1 MINFNYMNMEQQPA
15 LNNLDNGRKLEGVDI
30 VELREQISKQKK
42 FVLDLISSKN
52 RETDNNKINA
62 IEAAIKREERL
73 LGSMEDRLKILIDE
87 ETKYANQIEEGG
99 RIN

>member
-1 MINFNYMNMEQQPA
+1 MNMEQQPA

>member
-1 MINFNYMNMEQQPA
+1 MNMEQQPA
-15 LNNLDNGRKLEGVDI
+15 LNNLDNGGNLESISI
-30 VELREQISKQKK
+30 VELRDQISKQKK